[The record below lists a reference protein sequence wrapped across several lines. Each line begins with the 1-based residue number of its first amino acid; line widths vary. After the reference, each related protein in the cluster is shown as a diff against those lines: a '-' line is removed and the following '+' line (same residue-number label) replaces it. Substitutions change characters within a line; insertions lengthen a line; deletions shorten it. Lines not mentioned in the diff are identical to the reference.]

1 MPDETKSLDTHVASG
16 PQAGEYGL
24 DGEAV
29 KGLLQGAVLKGRD
42 PLSILSAAA
51 IDPAVYGNPRAA
63 INGPALVR
71 LVRQIQTSIDDV
83 YLGFLG
89 QGCRMVL
96 ETERLLSFLHS
107 ATFGEALRVSIRF
120 TDAMSADVGPAI

>member
-1 MPDETKSLDTHVASG
+1 MPDEIKSRNTYVASG

-42 PLSILSAAA
+42 PLPILHTAA
-51 IDPAVYGNPRAA
+51 IELSVYGNPHAA

-71 LVRQIQTSIDDV
+71 LSRQFMPGMFELHEEIM
-83 YLGFLG
+83 
-89 QGCRMVL
+89 CRRRQDGTQSWNSRAGGIAPVL
-96 ETERLLSFLHS
+96 PRSTPQCAPPR
-107 ATFGEALRVSIRF
+107 
-120 TDAMSADVGPAI
+120 